1 MNLGFLSSGS
11 GGAYRLRDSPAGI
24 VPCESL
30 RGATS
35 EGVYMGFCS
44 LGCPIPQEGFARSRT
59 GLLATPLLILAASL
73 VLPRTVPAQVDPN
86 MSYFVPQIGPV
97 AAPVEGAGAIKFF
110 TQCPNND
117 VAALIDNNARIKV
130 VVKDATGAPIAGINV
145 TRIVI
150 ELNGG
155 TPAQGFG
162 GNGADSV
169 IANHDFNQNPPC
181 PDLRPIYADA
191 PTDAAGVTYITFAG
205 SAPGAPGVAVR
216 SELRKWR

>member
-1 MNLGFLSSGS
+1 MTGRTPRILS
-11 GGAYRLRDSPAGI
+11 AI
-24 VPCESL
+24 SL
-30 RGATS
+30 RPVGHLS
-35 EGVYMGFCS
+35 
-44 LGCPIPQEGFARSRT
+44 
-59 GLLATPLLILAASL
+59 GLRPLMLRGDI
-73 VLPRTVPAQVDPN
+73 
-86 MSYFVPQIGPV
+86 
-97 AAPVEGAGAIKFF
+97 
-110 TQCPNND
+110 D

-191 PTDAAGVTYITFAG
+191 PTDAAGVT
-205 SAPGAPGVAVR
+205 SATTTSSTSA
-216 SELRKWR
+216 